1 MTASTPERHS
11 LPTDSILYS
20 AIVPVYNEKDS
31 LPELYAQLTETL
43 TALGAPYEI
52 LFVDDGSNDGSTA
65 YLEQLAEKDNH
76 TRFISFYSNYGKSAA
91 YTAGFRASRGNILF
105 TLDSDLQDVPSEMPR
120 LLETLHKGYDLVIG
134 WKQKRLQHE
143 PIKKIPSFVYN
154 SLKYFLFGIRLHDS
168 NSGFRCMR
176 RDVAMSLHLYGD
188 RYRFIPEFSHLRGFK
203 VAEIATEHRQRKF
216 GKTKYGGSRF
226 LTGLMDLL
234 SVRYLSHY
242 SAKPLHF
249 FGTLAFLMI
258 VLGGGLEFYVL
269 LQKLMG
275 SSFQQHVAAIILG
288 ALLIIVGFL
297 FLSIG
302 LLGEMLS
309 AYRQDSHYAI
319 RSQTGFRNG
328 E

>member
-1 MTASTPERHS
+1 MPTH
-11 LPTDSILYS
+11 TDSILYS

-31 LPELYAQLTETL
+31 LPELYAQLTETF
-43 TALGAPYEI
+43 TTLGAPYEI
-52 LFVDDGSNDGSTA
+52 LFVDDGSSDGSTT
-65 YLEQLAEKDNH
+65 YLEQITEKDNC
-76 TRFISFYSNYGKSAA
+76 TRLLSFYSNHGKSAA
-91 YTAGFRASRGNILF
+91 YSAGFRASRGSIIF

-120 LLETLHKGYDLVIG
+120 LLDTLNSGYDLVIG

-154 SLKYFLFGIRLHDS
+154 SLKYMLFGIRLHDS

-188 RYRFIPEFSHLRGFK
+188 RYRFIPEFTHLSGFK
-203 VAEIATEHRQRKF
+203 VGEIATEHRQRKF

-242 SAKPLHF
+242 SSKPLHF
-249 FGTLAFLMI
+249 FGVLALLMI
-258 VLGGGLEFYVL
+258 FLGGSIELYVL
-269 LQKLMG
+269 VKKLTG
-275 SSFQQHVAAIILG
+275 SFFQEHIAAIIVG

-319 RSQTGFRNG
+319 RTQKGFPDNHQ
-328 E
+328 